1 MRLLRYLKTGS
12 RGRRMPII
20 EPSKKL
26 SMIQEEYRIC
36 SAPYVFY
43 RVIVDRNGVR
53 LMTATASED
62 TREYRAFGNQELL
75 ISVTKQVFTDF
86 DMQIGTKEDHAGRA
100 YVQTAVFPERDHLIH
115 IATLALDRIGF
126 ADISV
131 LALREMKAIYEEL
144 AIDESGDDAYFGD
157 GMWTTSDGR
166 LIEK

>member
-1 MRLLRYLKTGS
+1 
-12 RGRRMPII
+12 MPII

-26 SMIQEEYRIC
+26 SMTQEEYRIC

-62 TREYRAFGNQELL
+62 TKEYRAFGNQELL

-86 DMQIGTKEDHAGRA
+86 DMQIGNKEDHAGRA
-100 YVQTAVFPERDHLIH
+100 YVQTAVFPERAHLIH